1 MEQKDNYV
9 GTGWENQYGINVSLN
24 LEKIKALTP
33 DAYGN
38 VKVYVGK
45 RKSVDE
51 KSKSTHWV
59 KESKPYNKPDSNTVN
74 NNNYQDL
81 KDNDSGLPF

>member
-1 MEQKDNYV
+1 MEQDNYV
-9 GTGWENQYGINVSLN
+9 GTGWENQYGINVSIN

-45 RKSVDE
+45 RKSPDE
-51 KSKSTHWV
+51 KSKATHWV
-59 KESKPYNKPDSNTVN
+59 KESKPFVKSEN
-74 NNNYQDL
+74 NSSQ
-81 KDNDSGLPF
+81 F

>member
-1 MEQKDNYV
+1 MENQTENYV
-9 GTGWENQYGINVSLN
+9 GTGWENQYGINVSIN

-51 KSKSTHWV
+51 KSKATHWV
-59 KESKPYNKPDSNTVN
+59 KESKPFVKIDN
-74 NNNYQDL
+74 NSAQ
-81 KDNDSGLPF
+81 F